1 MASSW
6 IKGITVEIS
15 GDTTGLSKSLK
26 DVNGELKSTQFEL
39 NAVNKLLKVDPT
51 NISLLAQKQELLSKA
66 IETTKNKYDAL
77 VKVQREME
85 TKGLKNEEDKNR
97 YRELTRE
104 IESTRQSLERMKKQT
119 DEVGESFK
127 KSTDNALNFADIVKA
142 NIVSDLVMGGLKT
155 MADTIG
161 KITNKMADVVK
172 SGVAYNM
179 QMEQYQTSFTA
190 MLGSGEEA
198 NALIERIKKNAST
211 SPFDVA
217 SLVQSNQALLT
228 TGLEAERSEKLIM
241 ALGDAVAYTGGG
253 NSELTRMA
261 SNLQQIRNVGKAS
274 AMDIRQFAMAGIDI
288 YGMLADSTGKTIP
301 QIQEMEISFEML
313 EKAFAMA
320 SEEGGKYF
328 GAMDRM
334 AETTTGQVNLLKS
347 NWAEFS
353 GVIANDVTNALGG
366 TFLPVLNETITAMT
380 TGFQENGIMGM
391 VEALGNGIE
400 EMVLILIDPENIQK
414 FFDGALEL
422 AMGIM
427 DSISSF
433 GLGGENEGAVREAV
447 EKVVTGILEFLTQ
460 AIPRFFDM
468 GVRLGAEVVS
478 GFVDAIA
485 NSIIG
490 TEIFEGYSNWLQGWS
505 DSIHKSGG
513 YGSSRSGGYGA
524 LNSGGFNSSGVTLNA
539 SFTINNGNNIDSNMV
554 RQWAISMADIINDEL
569 GGKVYG

>member
-85 TKGLKNEEDKNR
+85 AKGLKNEEDKNR

-127 KSTDNALNFADIVKA
+127 KSADNALNFADIVKA
-142 NIVSDLVMGGLKT
+142 NIVSDLVIGGLKT

-161 KITNKMADVVK
+161 KITSKMADVVK

-301 QIQEMEISFEML
+301 QIQEMDISFEML

-328 GAMDRM
+328 GAMGRM

-468 GVRLGAEVVS
+468 GARLGAEVVS

-490 TEIFEGYSNWLQGWS
+490 TEIFENYSSWLQGWS

-524 LNSGGFNSSGVTLNA
+524 LNSGGYNVGGVTLNA
-539 SFTINNGNNIDSNMV
+539 NFTINNGNNINNDMV
-554 RQWAISMADIINDEL
+554 KEWASVMADQINAEL
-569 GGKVYG
+569 GMML